1 MINAAIVGLGR
12 WGQVLVESV
21 QGRSDKIRFTAGVT
35 RTPAKAADFGRKY
48 GIPIGADF
56 AACLRD
62 RDIQA
67 VVLATPHSQHAEQIV
82 AAARAG
88 KHVFCEKPFALSRRD
103 AETALDAVAKAK
115 VAVAIGHNRRFS
127 PCIAALKRAI
137 DGGEIGAPIQ
147 IEGNFSANLAP
158 AAGAWRA
165 SRKESPAGGMTSLG
179 IHTVDAFI
187 HLFGRIAEI
196 EARSKRIALPYD
208 CDDSTMVLMEFA
220 NGRTGYLGTV
230 AATASFHEVR
240 AYGSKGW
247 AAARDHDRY
256 EIVFTDGKRDA
267 KTWDGYSYPG
277 MRTITDEIEAFGVA
291 AAGGAPYPI
300 PPEEILHG
308 TAVLEAI
315 IASAEARK
323 PVKIA

>member
-12 WGQVLVESV
+12 WGQLLVESV
-21 QGRSDKIRFTAGVT
+21 QGKSDKIRFTAGVT
-35 RTPAKAADFGRKY
+35 RTPAKAAEFGQKH
-48 GIPIGADF
+48 GIPIGTDL

-62 RDIQA
+62 RNVQA

-82 AAARAG
+82 AVARAG
-88 KHVFCEKPFALSRRD
+88 KHVFCEKPFTLSRRD
-103 AETALDAVAKAK
+103 AEAALDAVSKAK

-127 PCIAALKRAI
+127 PCNIELKRAV
-137 DGGEIGAPIQ
+137 DAGELGTPIH

-165 SRKESPAGGMTSLG
+165 SRNESPAGGMTSLG
-179 IHTVDAFI
+179 IHTVDAFVN
-187 HLFGRIAEI
+187 LFGRIAQV

-208 CDDSTMVLMEFA
+208 CDDSTMVMVEFA

-230 AATASFHEVR
+230 AATASLAEARVF
-240 AYGSKGW
+240 GSKGW
-247 AAARDHDRY
+247 AAARDHDKY
-256 EIVFTDGKRDA
+256 EINFVDGKRDVR
-267 KTWDGYSYPG
+267 TWEGYGYPG

-291 AAGGAPYPI
+291 AAGGKPFPI
-300 PPEEILHG
+300 PPGEILHS

-315 IASAEARK
+315 IASADTRK
-323 PVKIA
+323 AVNVA